1 RPTRLGRGLG
11 DLDLSPSPPLGA
23 ASRDSPATPTRQRIA
38 ANASARR
45 RQPARTSKFADGKR
59 REFSADRARPFVMS
73 TADQPL
79 PAPESREERIRRLA
93 TLCTLDRL
101 HLQLE
106 FSSTASSE
114 ETPGG

>member
-1 RPTRLGRGLG
+1 
-11 DLDLSPSPPLGA
+11 
-23 ASRDSPATPTRQRIA
+23 
-38 ANASARR
+38 
-45 RQPARTSKFADGKR
+45 
-59 REFSADRARPFVMS
+59 MS

-114 ETPGG
+114 EAPGGDALQRVLGATRHLPGAIGRWSRRLAFGASVLRALR